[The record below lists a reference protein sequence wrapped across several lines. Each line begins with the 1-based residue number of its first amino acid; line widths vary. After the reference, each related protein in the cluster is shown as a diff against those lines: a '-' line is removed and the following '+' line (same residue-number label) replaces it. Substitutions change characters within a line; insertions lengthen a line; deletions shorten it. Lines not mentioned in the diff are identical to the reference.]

1 MSKIVGFILFL
12 AAMPSFAAEI
22 QFGFNSPSF
31 SGAGYSSHILTIQQL
46 ENQATS
52 QNQAAAAAIKQQAE
66 AAAANTPQAQFI
78 ANLQSRIYSQLAQ
91 QLTNSIFGGTGN
103 PTCTTPGTVCGTIPD
118 LGGNTVTWGLGSGSN
133 NGMILIN
140 ITNNSNPS
148 QTTQISVPAGT
159 FYF

>member
-1 MSKIVGFILFL
+1 MAKGKSIHIEGEADKVTRVERDEL
-12 AAMPSFAAEI
+12 ADLI
-22 QFGFNSPSF
+22 IN
-31 SGAGYSSHILTIQQL
+31 
-46 ENQATS
+46 
-52 QNQAAAAAIKQQAE
+52 
-66 AAAANTPQAQFI
+66 AANTPQAQFI